1 MIHKSNLKGKYID
14 FLDKDGKHRT
24 QQVTRVKGNFLT
36 VKDVLGII
44 NNGSIRTGSRAAV
57 SVSGVWSRSIGP
69 GGAIN
74 ENGP

>member
-44 NNGSIRTGSRAAV
+44 NK
-57 SVSGVWSRSIGP
+57 
-69 GGAIN
+69 IN
-74 ENGP
+74 KDRVKGRRFRKRGLEPIDWTRGRNK